1 MASEPQAEARTAD
14 DGESRHDGLSWPL
27 VDRRMLDHTPPTG
40 RDRRSLSD
48 SSLARTP
55 LGSSLSAAP
64 LWPFR
69 LVALA
74 GAVVRAIPDLQA
86 GRWHIAAVT
95 AVGALY
101 TAYAILHPVP
111 YRNEERV
118 RLRILVEQGVNTA
131 TIMLSGAWAS
141 PFVLFVIPT
150 GMLAGF
156 ACGAAYSAIISV
168 VIVVAV
174 TTQHALEVGTASGV
188 QDGMMWAALLAL
200 MAFTS
205 GLAHNTARDADRQ
218 QKAALDRVSRL
229 AEANSLLFALQ
240 RVAQSLPASLDLDDV
255 LDSTVARLR
264 SMVRY
269 DALTVF
275 LHDPVSDRMIPAR
288 TIGMT
293 DSIAHATDEL
303 PHGALTAVGSP
314 KTVRIDSLPRGGGI
328 APDARSGVYTA
339 LRARGALIG
348 VLAVESRDEAAF
360 GQQQAE
366 VVHGLSE
373 PFGIAID
380 NARMFLRI
388 RSLAA
393 AEERSRIARDL
404 HDHVGSSLAMIG
416 FEVDRAITATADTP
430 EHQQMLRDLRVQVTG
445 VISEVRDTLHDLRTD
460 VSDTR
465 DLAATAR
472 EFLTRVQQ
480 RAGLDAVCDISVPD
494 RLPLLVEREVW
505 QIARE
510 AIVNVERHARAHRI
524 EVRGAMVDGTFRLTV
539 SDDGIGLDNTRARS
553 DSYGLIGMRERA
565 ERLDA
570 RLTLRNRPEGGT
582 EMRIDIPEGSL
593 HS

>member
-1 MASEPQAEARTAD
+1 MATDTPASGSPT
-14 DGESRHDGLSWPL
+14 ESGDTRHDGVSWPL
-27 VDRRMLDHTPPTG
+27 VERRLTDNTPPTG
-40 RDRRSLSD
+40 RDRRSLGPSA
-48 SSLARTP
+48 LMRTP
-55 LGSSLSAAP
+55 LGSTLSAAP

-74 GAVVRAIPDLQA
+74 GAMVRAIPDLQE
-86 GRWHIAAVT
+86 GRWHIAAIT
-95 AVGALY
+95 AVAALY
-101 TAYAILHPVP
+101 TVYAILHPVP
-111 YRNEERV
+111 YRNEEGV
-118 RLRILVEQGVNTA
+118 RLRILIEQGVNTA

-141 PFVLFVIPT
+141 PFVLFVVPT

-168 VIVVAV
+168 VIVAAV
-174 TTQHALEVGTASGV
+174 TTQHALEVGAATGI
-188 QDGMMWAALLAL
+188 QDGMLWAALLAL

-275 LHDPVSDRMIPAR
+275 LHDPISDRMIPAR

-293 DSIAHATDEL
+293 DSIAYATDDL
-303 PHGALTAVGSP
+303 PHGALSAVGSP
-314 KTVRIDSLPRGGGI
+314 KTVRLDALPRGGGV

-339 LRARGALIG
+339 LRARGSLIG
-348 VLAVESRDEAAF
+348 LLAVEARDESAF

-388 RSLAA
+388 RSLPA

-416 FEVDRAITATADTP
+416 FEVDRAISATADAP
-430 EHQQMLRDLRVQVTG
+430 DHQQMLRDLRVQVTG

-465 DLAATAR
+465 DLGATAR
-472 EFLTRVQQ
+472 EFIARVQQ
-480 RAGLDAVCDISVPD
+480 RAGLDAVCDIDLPD
-494 RLPLLVEREVW
+494 RLPLIVEREVW

-510 AIVNVERHARAHRI
+510 AIVNVERHARATKI
-524 EVRGAMVDGTFRLTV
+524 EVHGHVTDDGVRLIV
-539 SDDGIGLDNTRARS
+539 RDDGIGLDNTRARS

-570 RLTLRNRPEGGT
+570 RLSLRNRPEGGT

>member
-1 MASEPQAEARTAD
+1 MASEPQAEAPLAD
-14 DGESRHDGLSWPL
+14 GGDSRHDGLTWPL

-40 RDRRSLSD
+40 RDRRSLDD
-48 SSLARTP
+48 SSLSRTP
-55 LGSSLSAAP
+55 LGASLSAAP

-74 GAVVRAIPDLQA
+74 GAVVRAIPDLQD

-95 AVGALY
+95 AVAALY
-101 TAYAILHPVP
+101 TAYAIFHPVP
-111 YRNEERV
+111 YRNEESV
-118 RLRILVEQGVNTA
+118 RLRILVEQGINTA

-269 DALTVF
+269 DALIVF

-293 DSIAHATDEL
+293 DSIAHSTDDL
-303 PHGALTAVGSP
+303 PHGALAAVGSP

-328 APDARSGVYTA
+328 SPDARSGVYTA
-339 LRARGALIG
+339 LRARGSLIG
-348 VLAVESRDEAAF
+348 VLAVESREEAAF

-416 FEVDRAITATADTP
+416 FEVDRAISATADVP
-430 EHQQMLRDLRVQVTG
+430 AHQQMLRDLRGQVTG

-460 VSDTR
+460 VSDSR

-472 EFLTRVQQ
+472 EFLDRVQH
-480 RAGLDAVCDISVPD
+480 RAGLDVTCDITLPD

-510 AIVNVERHARAHRI
+510 AIVNVERHARAQHI
-524 EVRGAMVDGTFRLTV
+524 EVRGALVDGTFRLTV
-539 SDDGIGLDNTRARS
+539 SDDGVGLDHTRARS

-570 RLTLRNRPEGGT
+570 RLTLRHRPEGGT